1 MEEDVTRRTVA
12 ISVQAT
18 KLTGRVLCKA
28 FSEVSEAEMQKQRRA
43 SLTPHG
49 RQTVKQLMGQG
60 VSSNSIQLKGDARLF
75 DRVARKFNVDY
86 AFHKVGAEGL
96 SSVLQSW
103 TGGRNHGGIFRIH
116 KARDGPPKRQ
126 ALYPRTAPA
135 VRGTHQGP
143 AEGTGKDQ
151 RGGAGTVNA
160 KIKKYVVPNLPY
172 LVIFWFFCKLG
183 EAYRLAAG
191 ADFGRRS
198 S

>member
-28 FSEVSEAEMQKQRRA
+28 FQKFLAEMQKQRRA

-86 AFHKVGAEGL
+86 AFYKVAPEKYLLFFKSGQSDAITACL
-96 SSVLQSW
+96 SEYSKRVMNKSRRPSIRQQLRHF
-103 TGGRNHGGIFRIH
+103 GE
-116 KARDGPPKRQ
+116 KARVENKARELKREVGHVD
-126 ALYPRTAPA
+126 R
-135 VRGTHQGP
+135 
-143 AEGTGKDQ
+143 
-151 RGGAGTVNA
+151 
-160 KIKKYVVPNLPY
+160 
-172 LVIFWFFCKLG
+172 
-183 EAYRLAAG
+183 
-191 ADFGRRS
+191 
-198 S
+198 